1 MVEGYEG
8 VGAKLLVREVWQ
20 AGASGPRTPGH
31 LHLVSGKKKMA
42 DLRFLDK

>member
-8 VGAKLLVREVWQ
+8 VGAKLLVTDVWQ
-20 AGASGPRTPGH
+20 AGASPRTPGH
-31 LHLVSGKKKMA
+31 LHSLSQEKKMA

>member
-20 AGASGPRTPGH
+20 AGASPRTPGH
-31 LHLVSGKKKMA
+31 LHLVSGKK
-42 DLRFLDK
+42 DGGLEVFR